1 MKRIL
6 VVTPKVKMSIELLE
20 ADSAMESSQPT
31 VEPKVEQVQPPVL
44 ESISTSSL
52 VQRRAFMRLS
62 LEERRRLL
70 TQQANEML
78 AHYQQNTLWQELETG
93 DIVDY

>member
-1 MKRIL
+1 
-6 VVTPKVKMSIELLE
+6 MSIELLE